1 MLTLNFRNVCKA
13 IARSA
18 FIAFGLAVCAPGIVA
33 QTSDVGHALMVQ
45 MKNGDKQYFMLADE
59 PLITF
64 EDYKCKIVS
73 NELSAD
79 FEMSEIEHA
88 KVLKLDPASVDE
100 IESSLIV
107 DLSDPS
113 VVVIRGMTAS
123 GAVTLYNLSGV
134 MLRQTSADESGAA
147 ELEVGDLVSGIYI
160 VTTKETTFK
169 VYK

>member
-1 MLTLNFRNVCKA
+1 M
-13 IARSA
+13 
-18 FIAFGLAVCAPGIVA
+18 
-33 QTSDVGHALMVQ
+33 
-45 MKNGDKQYFMLADE
+45 
-59 PLITF
+59 
-64 EDYKCKIVS
+64 
-73 NELSAD
+73 
-79 FEMSEIEHA
+79 
-88 KVLKLDPASVDE
+88 KLDPASVDE

-107 DLSDPS
+107 DLNDPS

-134 MLRQTSADESGAA
+134 MLRQTSADESGTA